1 MQCIAGINFL
11 TEAIVN
17 EVILVL
23 GLMFFGGIVVFGFIG
38 MRAMAKDSMPP
49 RVREIKRAPM
59 SSPMGR
65 VREFADLCTETCTDV
80 AGLRR
85 RGRLGL

>member
-38 MRAMAKDSMPP
+38 IRLMAKEASPP

-65 VREFADLCTETCTDV
+65 IPEFAELCTETCTDV